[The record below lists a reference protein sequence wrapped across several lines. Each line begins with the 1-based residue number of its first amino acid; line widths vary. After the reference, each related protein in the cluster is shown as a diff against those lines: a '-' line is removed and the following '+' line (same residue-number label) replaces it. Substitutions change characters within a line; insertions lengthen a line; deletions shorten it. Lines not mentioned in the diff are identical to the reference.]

1 MTISVQLTLIIL
13 TLALSV
19 GCVLFVMN
27 IFKVGVVE
35 VTSSSNTL
43 SKVSI
48 SLMGAYL
55 LMLFTAFFCMI
66 NNL

>member
-1 MTISVQLTLIIL
+1 
-13 TLALSV
+13 
-19 GCVLFVMN
+19 MN
-27 IFKVGVVE
+27 IFKVGFVE

>member
-27 IFKVGVVE
+27 IFKVGFVE